1 MEALD
6 SIIANYSSWP
16 ERILAAINLADETRD
31 EEPVKIRE
39 EYVQYMLDKYT
50 EDLDSY
56 IAAVQKSYPELLDAI
71 HFYADPETYFAISL
85 IPDPPCGDFIE
96 DFSETP
102 ELGMKPGKKA
112 REALDAILP

>member
-6 SIIANYSSWP
+6 SIIANYPSWP
-16 ERILAAINLADETRD
+16 ERILTTIDLANQSGVEDLGEL
-31 EEPVKIRE
+31 RE

-50 EDLDSY
+50 ETLNSY
-56 IAAVQKSYPELLDAI
+56 IAAVQKSYPDILDAL

-112 REALDAILP
+112 REVLNVLLS